1 MVKYSIYH
9 GKKQIITPSEQFTY
23 NKENNQTDIQTVN
36 TELYTSWI
44 NGKYIFKDAKLEEII
59 NKLQL
64 WYDFSVTYQT
74 ESLKENRYSL
84 IAEKDIDLDK
94 LLEVISYTSDVK
106 LERTGTNTINIKKI
120 KEEK

>member
-1 MVKYSIYH
+1 MA
-9 GKKQIITPSEQFTY
+9 
-23 NKENNQTDIQTVN
+23 N
-36 TELYTSWI
+36 TFS
-44 NGKYIFKDAKLEEII
+44 KMEEII